1 MVDEDRSN
9 QEIDNREELERALA
23 LLKPAASRID
33 RDSFLFLAGQ
43 ASAERIRPGRAFQQW
58 MWPAA
63 TLVST
68 LTALVLFALLMTRPQ
83 AGGAVA
89 ESTSTKSR
97 VAKPHPADSR
107 PGNKHAQAVAENASR
122 VNSAEE
128 PLPAL
133 EGSLIPPLT
142 SLAAEEIAAASNYPR
157 LRSLVL
163 AYGIDVLPEP
173 TASSRPASDSASG
186 EPRTERELFQRLSKT
201 RG

>member
-1 MVDEDRSN
+1 MADEDRSN
-9 QEIDNREELERALA
+9 QEVDGREELERALA
-23 LLKPAASRID
+23 LLRPAASRID

-58 MWPAA
+58 MWPA
-63 TLVST
+63 
-68 LTALVLFALLMTRPQ
+68 LLMTRPQ

-89 ESTSTKSR
+89 ESTSTKSP

-107 PGNKHAQAVAENASR
+107 PAPAGNKHAQAVAENASR

-163 AYGIDVLPEP
+163 AYGIDALPEP